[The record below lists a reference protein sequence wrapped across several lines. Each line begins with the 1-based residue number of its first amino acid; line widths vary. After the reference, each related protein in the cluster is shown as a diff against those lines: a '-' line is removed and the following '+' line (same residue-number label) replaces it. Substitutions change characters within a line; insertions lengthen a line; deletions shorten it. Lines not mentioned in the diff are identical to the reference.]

1 MPVLIESLQQVAV
14 LDLPVTAGTA
24 FRLGV
29 RLDGKHLYTWEK
41 QKQSFKIIEQVNT
54 QRITERNQNQDKQN
68 SLHTFN
74 ALFKIMAID
83 K

>member
-41 QKQSFKIIEQVNT
+41 HKQSFKIIEQVNT
-54 QRITERNQNQDKQN
+54 RRITERLNE
-68 SLHTFN
+68 
-74 ALFKIMAID
+74 KIKTWINRELVTYM
-83 K
+83 